1 MYGITR
7 IDNDTNKTHSWHVT
21 ISRRGIQYTK
31 HFSDGV
37 YRGKRKALNAAKEYK
52 DSIVSKHPHYKKK
65 DICSIVLI
73 FTLNEPSF
81 PDYFKLMEG
90 FSDLINRD
98 YLLIS

>member
-1 MYGITR
+1 MTELAGRHEHSADLLKNITASWDGIYRNISEVIASLQFQDITR
-7 IDNDTNKTHSWHVT
+7 QRIEH
-21 ISRRGIQYTK
+21 
-31 HFSDGV
+31 
-37 YRGKRKALNAAKEYK
+37 
-52 DSIVSKHPHYKKK
+52 
-65 DICSIVLI
+65 VLI

>member
-1 MYGITR
+1 
-7 IDNDTNKTHSWHVT
+7 
-21 ISRRGIQYTK
+21 
-31 HFSDGV
+31 
-37 YRGKRKALNAAKEYK
+37 
-52 DSIVSKHPHYKKK
+52 
-65 DICSIVLI
+65 LI